1 MLDADQPSHPSV
13 DADSA
18 TLDPADT
25 LRLIQAQQEKVR
37 RLEPDGRL
45 LYGSW
50 GIAWLVGFLTLYFSR
65 NAADRPANWA
75 FVIFFALLG
84 SAMALS
90 IVHSIRATRGVR
102 GESARAGMMYGWSWT
117 ISFVAYGFI
126 IWGLGR
132 AGASGVVIALAANGL
147 ACAVAGVQYLAAGA
161 MFQDIRSYLL
171 GVWILL
177 VGALGTFVG
186 IDFTYQVMAVLGGG
200 GLLVMAGIEQVL
212 RLRRRRMASDS

>member
-65 NAADRPANWA
+65 DAADRPANWA

-102 GESARAGMMYGWSWT
+102 GESA
-117 ISFVAYGFI
+117 
-126 IWGLGR
+126 R

-212 RLRRRRMASDS
+212 RLRRRRAANDS